1 VAAYEFR
8 MPDLGEGVA
17 EGEIVRWLVA
27 PGQEVAEDDLLCE
40 IQTDKATVEVP
51 SPAAGVVSRILA
63 EEGAVV
69 PVGELLVVIG
79 AEDALPGNA
88 SAAVTEPAQSRVQA
102 TPAVRRLAADLGVD
116 LASLATGGPVTE
128 AAVRAA
134 AGGGQAVAGRREPL
148 RGVRRAIAE
157 HLSRSHREVP
167 AVTVVEECDFTHL
180 SLTRGELSYLPF
192 VLHAT
197 AAALGRHP
205 ALNARLE
212 GDEIVYLDDVH
223 LGVAMQTEAGLMVPV
238 VRDAAAR
245 TVEALAA
252 QVADLGAAAGAGTL
266 APEQLRGSTFTVSSA
281 GRLGGLFATPLV
293 NHPEVAIL
301 GVHRISQRP
310 VVIDGAILVREIGL
324 VSCTFD
330 HRVVDGAVASAF
342 LLDVIAGLEGR
353 DRYRPAGGAGP
364 PPRQCVWF
372 RFAGLRPA
380 DEALLVHAVDH
391 GERAAGQHAGL
402 GGPDREG
409 ALDAVPD
416 RVPGRQVAGG
426 LVQRQEL
433 APARRGRAVQRVL
446 AVVQAT
452 HAVVVEMAAHVDDA
466 LAKRDRADVAVG
478 ERIPA
483 PRVRL
488 EREGRDVAAVAGTA
502 DVQRLAREREREDGV
517 RGVNVE
523 LLGDGAAP
531 GGLDRGEVVGRLAV
545 HVVEGS
551 ADVDALARRRE
562 LERVDLGAGVGRPGD
577 QRCR

>member
-1 VAAYEFR
+1 MAYEFR

-27 PGQEVAEDDLLCE
+27 PGQEVAEDDLLVE

-51 SPAAGVVSRILA
+51 SPASGVVSRILV

-79 AEDALPGNA
+79 ADAEPGLA
-88 SAAVTEPAQSRVQA
+88 PAAVTDSARDRVQA
-102 TPAVRRLAADLGVD
+102 TPGVRRLASELGVD
-116 LASLATGGPVTE
+116 LASIAGDGPVTE

-134 AGGGQAVAGRREPL
+134 AGGGKAAGRREPL

-180 SLTRGELSYLPF
+180 ARTRGELSYLAY

-212 GDEIVYLDDVH
+212 RDEIVYLDDVH

-238 VRDAAAR
+238 IRDAAAR
-245 TVEALAA
+245 SVEQLAA
-252 QVADLGAAAGAGTL
+252 KVAELGAAAAAGGL

-301 GVHRISQRP
+301 GLHRIAQRP
-310 VVIDGAILVREIGL
+310 AVIDGAILVRDIGL

-353 DRYRPAGGAGP
+353 
-364 PPRQCVWF
+364 
-372 RFAGLRPA
+372 
-380 DEALLVHAVDH
+380 
-391 GERAAGQHAGL
+391 
-402 GGPDREG
+402 
-409 ALDAVPD
+409 
-416 RVPGRQVAGG
+416 
-426 LVQRQEL
+426 
-433 APARRGRAVQRVL
+433 AP
-446 AVVQAT
+446 
-452 HAVVVEMAAHVDDA
+452 
-466 LAKRDRADVAVG
+466 
-478 ERIPA
+478 
-483 PRVRL
+483 
-488 EREGRDVAAVAGTA
+488 
-502 DVQRLAREREREDGV
+502 
-517 RGVNVE
+517 
-523 LLGDGAAP
+523 
-531 GGLDRGEVVGRLAV
+531 
-545 HVVEGS
+545 
-551 ADVDALARRRE
+551 
-562 LERVDLGAGVGRPGD
+562 
-577 QRCR
+577 

>member
-79 AEDALPGNA
+79 AEDSLPGNA

-116 LASLATGGPVTE
+116 LASLAAGGPVTE

-134 AGGGQAVAGRREPL
+134 AGGGQAAAGRREPL

-212 GDEIVYLDDVH
+212 GDEIVYLDDAH

-238 VRDAAAR
+238 VRNAAAK
-245 TVEALAA
+245 TVEGLAA
-252 QVADLGAAAGAGTL
+252 EVADLGAAAGAGTL

-301 GVHRISQRP
+301 GLHRISPRP

-324 VSCTFD
+324 ISCTFD

-353 DRYRPAGGAGP
+353 
-364 PPRQCVWF
+364 
-372 RFAGLRPA
+372 
-380 DEALLVHAVDH
+380 
-391 GERAAGQHAGL
+391 
-402 GGPDREG
+402 
-409 ALDAVPD
+409 
-416 RVPGRQVAGG
+416 GR
-426 LVQRQEL
+426 
-433 APARRGRAVQRVL
+433 
-446 AVVQAT
+446 
-452 HAVVVEMAAHVDDA
+452 
-466 LAKRDRADVAVG
+466 
-478 ERIPA
+478 
-483 PRVRL
+483 
-488 EREGRDVAAVAGTA
+488 
-502 DVQRLAREREREDGV
+502 
-517 RGVNVE
+517 
-523 LLGDGAAP
+523 
-531 GGLDRGEVVGRLAV
+531 
-545 HVVEGS
+545 
-551 ADVDALARRRE
+551 
-562 LERVDLGAGVGRPGD
+562 
-577 QRCR
+577 

>member
-1 VAAYEFR
+1 VPYEFR

-27 PGQEVAEDDLLCE
+27 PGQEVAEDDLLVE

-51 SPAAGVVSRILA
+51 SPASGVVSRILA
-63 EEGAVV
+63 DEGAVV

-79 AEDALPGNA
+79 ADAEPGLA
-88 SAAVTEPAQSRVQA
+88 PSAVTESAQVRVQA
-102 TPAVRRLAADLGVD
+102 TPAVRRLASELGVD
-116 LASLATGGPVTE
+116 LAALAGDGPATE

-134 AGGGQAVAGRREPL
+134 AGGGRAAGRREPL

-180 SLTRGELSYLPF
+180 ARTRGELSYLAF

-223 LGVAMQTEAGLMVPV
+223 LGVAMQTEAGLVVPV

-245 TVEALAA
+245 SVEQFAA
-252 QVADLGAAAGAGTL
+252 EVAELGAAAAAGSL

-301 GVHRISQRP
+301 GLHRIAQRP
-310 VVIDGAILVREIGL
+310 AVIDGAILVRDIGL

-353 DRYRPAGGAGP
+353 EP
-364 PPRQCVWF
+364 
-372 RFAGLRPA
+372 
-380 DEALLVHAVDH
+380 
-391 GERAAGQHAGL
+391 
-402 GGPDREG
+402 
-409 ALDAVPD
+409 
-416 RVPGRQVAGG
+416 
-426 LVQRQEL
+426 
-433 APARRGRAVQRVL
+433 
-446 AVVQAT
+446 
-452 HAVVVEMAAHVDDA
+452 
-466 LAKRDRADVAVG
+466 
-478 ERIPA
+478 
-483 PRVRL
+483 
-488 EREGRDVAAVAGTA
+488 
-502 DVQRLAREREREDGV
+502 
-517 RGVNVE
+517 
-523 LLGDGAAP
+523 
-531 GGLDRGEVVGRLAV
+531 
-545 HVVEGS
+545 
-551 ADVDALARRRE
+551 
-562 LERVDLGAGVGRPGD
+562 
-577 QRCR
+577 